1 MQGRSNRFR
10 EGRAIDKGLMQQY
23 ETWLQGQEDR
33 RNDKPCSSANG
44 KYLDGWYNP
53 DQFVPDFL
61 TLAETCA
68 YHQALERREC
78 KELGRRGTIYGLTW
92 LSTASGSVST

>member
-10 EGRAIDKGLMQQY
+10 EGRAIVKGLMQWY

-33 RNDKPCSSANG
+33 RNGKPCSSANG

-53 DQFVPDFL
+53 DQVVPDFL
-61 TLAETCA
+61 TLDETIA
-68 YHQALERREC
+68 YRRALRQQQ
-78 KELGRRGTIYGLTW
+78 
-92 LSTASGSVST
+92 